1 MQKWIKKL
9 LSMALLVSAM
19 NVFAQLEEDPVFE
32 QGAEAYKH
40 GDHTTAF
47 KLWLSRAEQG
57 DMSAQFNVGRMYDEG
72 DGIEQ
77 DKQQA
82 LKWYQKSAEQ
92 HHPDAQYHLGLMYS
106 EGDGIAQDFK
116 QAYKWYSQS
125 AIQGDARA
133 LYNLGTLYANGEGVE
148 RNWDR
153 AKMYFKQ
160 ACKAG
165 LPEGCN
171 WE

>member
-1 MQKWIKKL
+1 
-9 LSMALLVSAM
+9 
-19 NVFAQLEEDPVFE
+19 
-32 QGAEAYKH
+32 
-40 GDHTTAF
+40 
-47 KLWLSRAEQG
+47 
-57 DMSAQFNVGRMYDEG
+57 
-72 DGIEQ
+72 
-77 DKQQA
+77 
-82 LKWYQKSAEQ
+82 
-92 HHPDAQYHLGLMYS
+92 MYS

-116 QAYKWYSQS
+116 QAYKWYSQ
-125 AIQGDARA
+125 AALLGDARA

-165 LPEGCN
+165 LPEGCD